1 MAQPSMSLQDC
12 RQAYLAMQ
20 ETTVADKQEEF
31 KGKLYRLF
39 VRVLWHAEEGRF
51 DLTCLTEVEGKEIL
65 SLWGEVRQ
73 IKGDLE
79 KFVTELRHLGA
90 EPVFP
95 VDYDEGENEMAAAFI
110 RRFVGEE
117 GDSFEDCLDR
127 FEPIGD
133 EDSACE
139 KEAETC
145 EDLAK
150 APLDLSDA
158 PSPGNVVPH
167 LEEAPQVGQDK
178 GCQTDLPVRGSV
190 RSVSWKDSSLSDAR
204 VNDTGARRGVL
215 LPPLPSGPPEA
226 VLKRRYDPCEECGH
240 PEHSKLYCPKVPPRE
255 KLKIVLDLSLCLVC
269 FRGDHCTTKC
279 PKEYRCKKCGGRH
292 SVYICLR
299 QGGGSVGPVAGK
311 LNVGASFPQKGE
323 QSTPVPAVKTGRA
336 TVRAPPRPREAS
348 TASVPEVLPGK
359 RNGGNLP
366 HRSEMVMAKAKP
378 RMVYATEPDLVEF
391 RPPCTQCDGND
402 HAAMECGLMDPM
414 FKSGLVRRHRI
425 CLSCFGSGHFRVD
438 CPTPVQ
444 CARCT
449 GQHHPLLDCDAVR
462 DVFSDCLTS
471 EDGNAPGVGDVCGA
485 RAPPPQGQVMSV
497 ASSDLRGFITLMFDV
512 GEVRLCGILDTGAK
526 VNLLP
531 YETAE
536 ALGLRGYRSF
546 SQVSTPGGVLTIT
559 EAVDLQVDIGGIS
572 GKEKFLLS
580 RGQRLILLGL
590 PVLTKFRLRTGFEY
604 EVYQSVPPCL
614 TEKVEG
620 PLKDEV
626 QSATQV
632 ERGCGESASDG
643 ASEKSSPSLV
653 CLSDRCLTNKS
664 TVILLSTSLGTDEG
678 MLNVGGLIGQVY
690 FPSGLPIGFDR
701 VGSSFEPGGSFAK
714 FDDSV
719 TLLGVFYSFDG
730 SICGMRLLSIGDGRN
745 LCLAG
750 NAYLAPTK
758 LAAEFGL
765 TDSQGQKQNCSPC
778 ILLQN

>member
-1 MAQPSMSLQDC
+1 
-12 RQAYLAMQ
+12 
-20 ETTVADKQEEF
+20 
-31 KGKLYRLF
+31 
-39 VRVLWHAEEGRF
+39 
-51 DLTCLTEVEGKEIL
+51 
-65 SLWGEVRQ
+65 
-73 IKGDLE
+73 
-79 KFVTELRHLGA
+79 
-90 EPVFP
+90 
-95 VDYDEGENEMAAAFI
+95 MAAAFI

-255 KLKIVLDLSLCLVC
+255 KLKIV
-269 FRGDHCTTKC
+269 GDHCTTKC

-299 QGGGSVGPVAGK
+299 QKGGSVGPVAGK

-414 FKSGLVRRHRI
+414 FKSGL
-425 CLSCFGSGHFRVD
+425 
-438 CPTPVQ
+438 
-444 CARCT
+444 
-449 GQHHPLLDCDAVR
+449 
-462 DVFSDCLTS
+462 
-471 EDGNAPGVGDVCGA
+471 
-485 RAPPPQGQVMSV
+485 
-497 ASSDLRGFITLMFDV
+497 
-512 GEVRLCGILDTGAK
+512 
-526 VNLLP
+526 
-531 YETAE
+531 TAE

-643 ASEKSSPSLV
+643 AS
-653 CLSDRCLTNKS
+653 
-664 TVILLSTSLGTDEG
+664 TDEG

-719 TLLGVFYSFDG
+719 TLLDG
-730 SICGMRLLSIGDGRN
+730 PISSSQDDTATKTAEAECLTQRSRRVDAYFGRDRLLDDSSFQIGARHYSCRN
-745 LCLAG
+745 EEPL
-750 NAYLAPTK
+750 YYY
-758 LAAEFGL
+758 
-765 TDSQGQKQNCSPC
+765 
-778 ILLQN
+778 